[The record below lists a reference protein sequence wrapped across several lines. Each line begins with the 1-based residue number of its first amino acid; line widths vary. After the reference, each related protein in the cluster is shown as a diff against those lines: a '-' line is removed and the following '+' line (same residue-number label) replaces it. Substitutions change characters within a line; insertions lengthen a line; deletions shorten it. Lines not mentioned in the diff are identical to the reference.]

1 MLRLMEHLMTLSQ
14 AADYLQLSTKTVER
28 AIKEDQLPASKVR
41 GRWRIHPVDL
51 AAFVEERKKKAN
63 R

>member
-1 MLRLMEHLMTLSQ
+1 MTLSQ